1 MINETQDILKIPEL
15 PVIEIVDD
23 LVQVYKEF
31 MVIRAALKIDLF
43 TWLLENGPATPK
55 QIAEGLGIEPEYMPS
70 LLSMLYYLDMVRKTE
85 DSYYISPAAGLNFIR
100 TSMYYQGDYI
110 LHLPNEDSPWQDIE
124 TFLTKPDTKGTFDSN
139 STGSIRALANHD
151 LRGTVQNVT
160 KVLISWPRFSKART
174 LIEMNGGHGLYAIA
188 ACQNNPELRAVVL
201 CGSADAKAAE
211 ENIAKF
217 GMNNRISAVSND
229 ILSYQGEKSDIVLL
243 SHSLYPYKERLDEVL
258 KAVASV
264 LNPEGLLLS
273 NHWFRSPAS
282 GTGSQ
287 GLYEL
292 ELAIHNRYHLLP
304 DKEIFESIC
313 EKNQLG
319 LLQAGITR
327 SSYGQSTIHMA
338 EKKVD

>member
-43 TWLLENGPATPK
+43 TWLSENGPSTPE
-55 QIAEGLGIEPEYMPS
+55 QIAEGTGIKPEYMPS
-70 LLSMLYYLDMVRKTE
+70 LLSMLYYLDMVRRKE

-110 LHLPNEDSPWQDIE
+110 LNLPNDESPWQDIE
-124 TFLTKPDTKGTFDSN
+124 TFLTKPDEKNTFDPV
-139 STGSIRALANHD
+139 STESVRGRANHD

-160 KVLISWPRFSKART
+160 KTLLSWPQFSNART

-188 ACQNNPELRAVVL
+188 ACQNNPELSAVVL
-201 CGSADAKAAE
+201 CGSLDTGPAE
-211 ENIAKF
+211 ENISKF
-217 GMNNRISAVSND
+217 GMNERIKVIPGD
-229 ILSYQGEKSDIVLL
+229 ILSYKGDKSDIVLL
-243 SHSLYPYKERLDEVL
+243 SHSLYPYKENLDEIL
-258 KAVASV
+258 KGIAYV
-264 LNPEGLLLS
+264 LNPDGLFLS
-273 NHWFRSPAS
+273 NHWFAAPTG

-292 ELAIHNRYHLLP
+292 ELAMHNRYHLLP
-304 DKEIFESIC
+304 DKELFESLC
-313 EKNQLG
+313 EKNNLK
-319 LLQAGITR
+319 LLQIGITR

-338 EKKVD
+338 ERKVE